1 MRLTLEYWPDDGGYV
16 GRLREIP
23 GIFSQGDTRADLEEN
38 IRDAY
43 ELVIEDARA
52 QPHPQGSA
60 QGDRGTCVKRAAL
73 LGG

>member
-23 GIFSQGDTRADLEEN
+23 RVFSQGDTLDDLEVN

-43 ELVIEDARA
+43 ELVIADARR
-52 QPHPQGSA
+52 QPHPEA
-60 QGDRGTCVKRAAL
+60 QLKEIEVPA
-73 LGG
+73 